1 MPRKRKTDI
10 KLNDDTSLEYLMQEI
25 YNDGCL
31 QIMES
36 QKTITELSNSVP
48 SKDLDVD
55 DLTKIAKEK
64 GNLLKVKESGIRLK
78 LEIARLQTDIIKN
91 RGGNGETDSNQ
102 KSNSTTPSPEAL
114 KQLRDAIIQDR
125 KDKAN
130 NQ

>member
-91 RGGNGETDSNQ
+91 RGGNGEGDTNQ
-102 KSNSTTPSPEAL
+102 KSNSVAPSPEAL
-114 KQLRDAIIQDR
+114 KQLREALIQDR